1 MSNLKRFTLR
11 STGCCSSITHE
22 HRANFCEERMQL
34 SFGGVLRTT
43 VPMKELRTLLG
54 VMKNETGKAS
64 SLPYGKSSRKSLV
77 NM

>member
-1 MSNLKRFTLR
+1 
-11 STGCCSSITHE
+11 
-22 HRANFCEERMQL
+22 MQL